1 LSPIPATSTLI
12 RQWQPRDAT
21 TNPSLLLK
29 AVTSPAYQHLVNEA
43 VQWSERQG
51 GTTAEKLAH
60 ATDYLAV
67 LAGEQ
72 ILGLIPGMVSTEVDA
87 RLSFDAE
94 GHQGQGPQTQR
105 AVPPARRRYQPR
117 HDQNCSHL
125 GRHPGSR
132 ELEAEGIACNLTL
145 LFSFTQAQA
154 CAEAGVTLISPFVGR
169 ILDWHLASTGKDSIP
184 AEEDPGVNSVRHIYE
199 YYKTHGYDTVIMG
212 ASFRN
217 QGEIEMLAGCDRLT
231 ISPALLEALDNDQNG
246 LQRRLSPDNAPQ
258 SQPYPPLDEKRF
270 RWHLNQEAPWP
281 RKNWRMASGVS
292 RRIRKHWNHTCPG
305 RFRRPDSVCQ
315 GKEVSCCWFCI
326 RIHRGGQRGLPGN
339 HELPGQPSTTSRS
352 GFTMSR
358 AANRP

>member
-1 LSPIPATSTLI
+1 
-12 RQWQPRDAT
+12 
-21 TNPSLLLK
+21 
-29 AVTSPAYQHLVNEA
+29 VNEA

-94 GHQGQGPQTQR
+94 ATKDKARKLSELYRQR
-105 AVPPARRRYQPR
+105 GVDTNRVMIKIAATWEGIQAA
-117 HDQNCSHL
+117 
-125 GRHPGSR
+125 R

-270 RWHLNQEAPWP
+270 RWHLNQDA
-281 RKNWRMASGVS
+281 MATEKLADGIRRFAADQETLESHLSGS
-292 RRIRKHWNHTCPG
+292 L
-305 RFRRPDSVCQ
+305 Q
-315 GKEVSCCWFCI
+315 
-326 RIHRGGQRGLPGN
+326 
-339 HELPGQPSTTSRS
+339 
-352 GFTMSR
+352 
-358 AANRP
+358 AA